1 KFVLPTASSR
11 PISLNGGMKMPGWS
25 DIYGL
30 DAAAE
35 EDKAGFEESRARVD
49 AIVSAELAGGIAP
62 GKIVVAGFSQGGAL
76 ALHTALRSEVAL
88 GGCVALSSWL
98 PFRADYPAAKT
109 AAADNLK
116 LFQAHGTAD
125 NVVRYTWGKSSHEL
139 LKNL

>member
-1 KFVLPTASSR
+1 MHTVLNCW
-11 PISLNGGMKMPGWS
+11 IS
-25 DIYGL
+25 
-30 DAAAE
+30 
-35 EDKAGFEESRARVD
+35 
-49 AIVSAELAGGIAP
+49 
-62 GKIVVAGFSQGGAL
+62 Q
-76 ALHTALRSEVAL
+76 ALRSEVAL

-139 LKNL
+139 LKNLLPTTAPHFMPIEGMGHSSHPHEIAAVDQFLKSIFE